1 MLRATL
7 KTLRV
12 ADDPPTSVPG
22 VGAVTGHTLIANL
35 RELGQLERARPK
47 KVALIA
53 CMRPLL
59 SILSAI
65 MRTKIVLHES
75 NESRFG
81 NPCARLSPIRP
92 QGLI

>member
-7 KTLRV
+7 KALRV

-35 RELGQLERARPK
+35 RELGQLDRARPK

-59 SILSAI
+59 SILSAT
-65 MRTKIVLHES
+65 MRTKTFSMNRTRADSGIPALVFRLT
-75 NESRFG
+75 
-81 NPCARLSPIRP
+81 ARRA
-92 QGLI
+92 

>member
-7 KTLRV
+7 KALRV

-59 SILSAI
+59 SILSAT
-65 MRTKIVLHES
+65 MRTKTFSMNRTRADLGIPALV
-75 NESRFG
+75 F
-81 NPCARLSPIRP
+81 RLTAHRA
-92 QGLI
+92 